1 MRGLVAAALAA
12 SVIAQS
18 TPGAWRQTQLASFDE
33 AWQTIHDTFYDP
45 TFAGLDWDAVRDELR
60 PRVEAAASADAAR
73 DVIRDMLGRL
83 GRSHFGLIA
92 SSGAATDGGGPAT
105 PPFDV
110 RILDGQVVVTRPHDT
125 AAPAVGA
132 PVQTPGAFRV
142 RPGDVLMAIEGR
154 PVSDLV
160 EAAVGATP
168 RARAVAAWQAV
179 DGALRGGAGSRLTVR
194 VRRQGAADRDAEI
207 VRAMEPGEVVQFGN
221 LPPLRAAVTQREV
234 ATTSGARVGVISF
247 NLWLA
252 AVGDPIAS
260 AVDAYRGH
268 RGLVFDL
275 RGNPGGLAEM
285 IRGVAGHVL
294 DEPLVLG
301 RMQLRGARLEFPA
314 NPRRSMP
321 DGRRVQPFAGP
332 VAILVDE
339 LTGSTSECFAGG
351 LQSLGRAR
359 VFGRQTMGQALP
371 ALTRQLASG
380 DVLMYGIGDFETATG
395 TLLEGEGVIPD
406 ELVPL
411 SPSALA
417 AGRDPDLEAA
427 LAWIDRQ
434 GLP

>member
-1 MRGLVAAALAA
+1 VKGLAAAALAA
-12 SVIAQS
+12 SLLAQS
-18 TPGAWRQTQLASFDE
+18 TPVAWRQTQLASFDE
-33 AWQTIHDTFYDP
+33 AWQTIHDTYYDP
-45 TFAGLDWDAVRDELR
+45 AFAGLDWEAVRDELR

-73 DVIRDMLGRL
+73 DVIREMLARL

-92 SSGAATDGGGPAT
+92 SSGAATEGGGPAT

-110 RILDGQVVVTRPHDT
+110 RLLDGAVVVTRPHD
-125 AAPAVGA
+125 AASPAARA
-132 PVQTPGAFRV
+132 PVQPTGTFRV
-142 RPGDVLMAIEGR
+142 RPGDVLTAIDGR
-154 PVSDLV
+154 PVSELID
-160 EAAVGATP
+160 AAVGATA

-179 DGALRGGAGSRLTVR
+179 EGTLRGEAGSRLIVR
-194 VRRQGAADRDAEI
+194 VRRPEAADRDVE
-207 VRAMEPGEVVQFGN
+207 VTRSVEPGEIVQFGN

-234 ATTSGARVGVISF
+234 ATAAGARVGFISF

-260 AVDAYRGH
+260 AVDAFRGH
-268 RGLVFDL
+268 RALVFDL

-314 NPRRSMP
+314 NPRRSTP

-339 LTGSTSECFAGG
+339 LTASTSECFAGG

-380 DVLMYGIGDFETATG
+380 DVLMYGIGDFETSTG
-395 TLLEGEGVIPD
+395 QLLEGEGVIPD
-406 ELVPL
+406 EVVPL

-427 LAWIDRQ
+427 LAWVDRQ